1 MRTNQISAISFDQP
15 DAGRLLVR
23 RADLASAIHGEI
35 SIRVS
40 SISLN
45 PEETKRALTTSEIG
59 TRSECQE
66 AFSILRLNTS

>member
-1 MRTNQISAISFDQP
+1 MPTNQMSAISFDQP

-35 SIRVS
+35 TIRVS

-45 PEETKRALTTSEIG
+45 LDETKRAPTTSEIG
-59 TRSECQE
+59 TRSECEE

>member
-1 MRTNQISAISFDQP
+1 MRTNQISVISFDQP

-40 SISLN
+40 LISLN
-45 PEETKRALTTSEIG
+45 PDDTKRALTTSG

-66 AFSILRLNTS
+66 AFSILTLNTW